1 MKIKKEALR
10 SARLLLK
17 ASMPGGRVD
26 TTRAAELTRR
36 VASEKPRHAMQI
48 LVAFRRLL
56 RLELDKRH
64 AVIESAQPLDDD
76 SRARVLGELTG
87 KFGPDLTSEF
97 KVTPD
102 LVAGLRIKLGSTI
115 WDGSIRTRLES
126 LRHALGA

>member
-1 MKIKKEALR
+1 MKVKKEALR

-26 TTRAAELTRR
+26 TARAAELTRR
-36 VASEKPRHAMQI
+36 IVAEKPRRAVQI

-64 AVIESAQPLDDD
+64 AVIESAHPLDDA
-76 SRARVLGELTG
+76 SRARVLAELTG

-97 KVTPD
+97 KVIPD
-102 LVAGLRIKLGSTI
+102 LVGGLRIKLGSMI
-115 WDGSIRTRLES
+115 WDGSIRTRLETMS
-126 LRHALGA
+126 QALGI

>member
-1 MKIKKEALR
+1 MKVKKEALR

-26 TTRAAELTRR
+26 TARASELTKRI
-36 VASEKPRHAMQI
+36 VAEKPRGAMQI

-56 RLELDKRH
+56 RLELEKRH
-64 AVIESAQPLDDD
+64 AVIESATALDEGA
-76 SRARVLGELTG
+76 RARVLGELTA

-102 LVAGLRIKLGSTI
+102 LVGGLRIKLGSTI
-115 WDGSIRTRLES
+115 WDGSIRTRLDS
-126 LRHALGA
+126 LRLALGV

>member
-1 MKIKKEALR
+1 MKVKKEALR

-17 ASMPGGRVD
+17 ASMPAGRVD
-26 TTRAAELTRR
+26 TARASELTKRI
-36 VASEKPRHAMQI
+36 AAEKPRHALQI

-64 AVIESAQPLDDD
+64 AVIESATALDDAA
-76 SRARVLGELTG
+76 RGRVLSELSS

-102 LVAGLRIKLGSTI
+102 LVGGLRIKLGSTI
-115 WDGSIRTRLES
+115 WDGSIRTRLDT
-126 LRHALGA
+126 LRQALGV

>member
-26 TTRAAELTRR
+26 LARVSEYTRR
-36 VASEKPRHAMQI
+36 IAAEKPRYALQI

-56 RLELDKRH
+56 RLELEKRH
-64 AVIESAQPLDDD
+64 AVIESAQPLDEAG
-76 SRARVLGELTG
+76 RARVLAELASN
-87 KFGPDLTSEF
+87 FGPDLTSEF

-115 WDGSIRTRLES
+115 WDGSVRTRLET

>member
-1 MKIKKEALR
+1 MKVKKEALR

-26 TTRAAELTRR
+26 TARASELTKRI
-36 VASEKPRHAMQI
+36 VAEKPRGAMQI

-64 AVIESAQPLDDD
+64 AVIESATPLDDAG
-76 SRARVLGELTG
+76 RARVLAELTG
-87 KFGPDLTSEF
+87 KFGSDLTSEF

-102 LVAGLRIKLGSTI
+102 LVGGLRIKLGSTI
-115 WDGSIRTRLES
+115 WDGSIRTRLDS
-126 LRHALGA
+126 LRLALGV

>member
-1 MKIKKEALR
+1 MKVKKEALR

-26 TTRAAELTRR
+26 TARASELTKRI
-36 VASEKPRHAMQI
+36 VAEKPRGAMQI

-56 RLELDKRH
+56 RLELEKRH
-64 AVIESAQPLDDD
+64 AVIESATALDEGAR
-76 SRARVLGELTG
+76 SRVLGELTT

-102 LVAGLRIKLGSTI
+102 LVGGLRIKLGSTI
-115 WDGSIRTRLES
+115 WDGSIRTRLDS
-126 LRHALGA
+126 LRLALGV